1 MNNQNN
7 ITPQIKRE
15 GFSLNNSG
23 NLEFDRSE
31 IIKLAQK
38 YKTPC
43 YVFSE
48 TIIRKKCRQYV
59 NAFSERNVTFEMQYV
74 NAFSERNVTFEILYA
89 GKAFL
94 VKAMC
99 NILKE
104 EGLSLDVSSGGELY
118 TALSAGFP
126 PGKIFFHGNNKSQE
140 EIEFALKEKVGTMM
154 VDSEHE
160 LDLIDQIAKSLN
172 TKVGIILRVTPGID
186 THTHRYIQ
194 TGQVDSKFGISID
207 RVPNFMKKVLSKE
220 YISYN
225 GLHFHLGSQI
235 FDLSPYVL
243 AIKEMVK
250 LIRKIKD
257 LWGIDTPN
265 LNLGGGLGAKY
276 LESDLPPSIENF
288 VNLIVDNIK
297 NEVRKNNLIIPKIL
311 IEPGRSIVAE
321 AGITLYTI
329 GNIKEIPGIR
339 KYLIVDGGMTD
350 NPRPIL
356 YEAKYEAV
364 LANKINNNLP
374 EEVVTIAG
382 KCCESGDILIK
393 DLKLPSASTGDLLVV
408 FTTGAYHYSMSSNYN
423 LLPRPAVVLV
433 NQGRDNLIVKRET
446 YADIVRNDIVPE
458 WFK

>member
-1 MNNQNN
+1 MNSNEMVS
-7 ITPQIKRE
+7 QINRE
-15 GFSLNNSG
+15 GFSLNKSG
-23 NLEFDRSE
+23 NLEFDRCE

-48 TIIRKKCRQYV
+48 NIIRKKCRQYV
-59 NAFSERNVTFEMQYV
+59 NAFSKRNV
-74 NAFSERNVTFEILYA
+74 AFKILYA

-126 PGKIFFHGNNKSQE
+126 PEKIFFHGNNKSRE
-140 EIEFALKEKVGTMM
+140 EIEFALKEKIGTMM
-154 VDSEHE
+154 VDSEYE
-160 LDLIDQIAKSLN
+160 LDLIEQIAESLN
-172 TKVGIILRVTPGID
+172 TKVGIILRVTPGVD
-186 THTHRYIQ
+186 THTHKYIQ

-207 RVPNFMKKVLSKE
+207 RVPGFIKKILSKKHV
-220 YISYN
+220 SYN

-235 FDLSPYVL
+235 FDLSSYVL
-243 AIKEMVK
+243 AIKELVK
-250 LIRKIKD
+250 LMRKIKD
-257 LWGIDTPN
+257 LEGIDTQN
-265 LNLGGGLGAKY
+265 LNLGGGLGIKY
-276 LESDLPPSIENF
+276 LESELPPSIEYF
-288 VNLIVDNIK
+288 VNLIVDNVES
-297 NEVRKNNLIIPKIL
+297 EVRKNNLMMPKIL

-339 KYLIVDGGMTD
+339 KYLITDGGMAD

-356 YEAKYEAV
+356 YEAKYEGV
-364 LANKINNNLP
+364 LVNKINNNLP

-393 DLKLPSASTGDLLVV
+393 DLKLPSASVGDLLAV
-408 FTTGAYHYSMSSNYN
+408 FSTGAYHYSMSSNYN
-423 LLPRPAVVLV
+423 RLPRPAIVLV
-433 NQGRDNLIVKRET
+433 NQGKDDVIVKKET
-446 YADIVRNDIVPE
+446 YTDIVRNDTIPE
-458 WFK
+458 WFKK

>member
-7 ITPQIKRE
+7 ITPRFDRE

-23 NLEFDRSE
+23 NLEFDRCE

-48 TIIRKKCRQYV
+48 NIIRKKCQQYTSV
-59 NAFSERNVTFEMQYV
+59 FSKRNVD
-74 NAFSERNVTFEILYA
+74 FEIIYA

-104 EGLSLDVSSGGELY
+104 ESLGLDVSSGGELY

-126 PGKIFFHGNNKSQE
+126 PEKMFFHGNNKSKG
-140 EIEFALKEKVGTMM
+140 EIEFALKEKVGTIM
-154 VDSEHE
+154 VDSKYE
-160 LDLIDQIAKSLN
+160 LELINQIAESLN
-172 TKVGIILRVTPGID
+172 TKVRIILRVTPGID
-186 THTHRYIQ
+186 THTHKYIQ
-194 TGQVDSKFGISID
+194 TGQVDSKFGISIN
-207 RVPNFMKKVLSKE
+207 RIPNFIKKVLSKE
-220 YISYN
+220 HISYN

-235 FDLSPYVL
+235 FDLSSYVL

-250 LIRKIKD
+250 LMRKIKD
-257 LWGIDTPN
+257 LEGIDTLN
-265 LNLGGGLGAKY
+265 LNLGGGLGVKY

-288 VNLIVDNIK
+288 VNLIVDNLTKEIR
-297 NEVRKNNLIIPKIL
+297 ENNLIMPKIL

-356 YEAKYEAV
+356 YKAKYEGV
-364 LANKINNNLP
+364 LANKIDSNLP
-374 EEVVTIAG
+374 EEMVTVAG

-393 DLKLPSASTGDLLVV
+393 DLKLPLASPGDLLVV

-423 LLPRPAVVLV
+423 RLPRPAVVLV
-433 NQGRDNLIVKRET
+433 NQGKDDVIVKKET
-446 YADIVRNDIVPE
+446 YDDVVRNDTVPE

>member
-1 MNNQNN
+1 MNSNEMVS
-7 ITPQIKRE
+7 QINRE
-15 GFSLNNSG
+15 GFSLNKSG
-23 NLEFDRSE
+23 NLEFDRCE

-59 NAFSERNVTFEMQYV
+59 NAFSKRNV
-74 NAFSERNVTFEILYA
+74 AFKILYA

-126 PGKIFFHGNNKSQE
+126 PEKIFFHGNNKSRE
-140 EIEFALKEKVGTMM
+140 EIEFALKEKIGTMM
-154 VDSEHE
+154 VDSEYE
-160 LDLIDQIAKSLN
+160 LDLIEQIAESLN
-172 TKVGIILRVTPGID
+172 TKVGIILRVTPGVD
-186 THTHRYIQ
+186 THTHKYIQ

-207 RVPNFMKKVLSKE
+207 RVPGFIKKILSKKHV
-220 YISYN
+220 SYN

-235 FDLSPYVL
+235 FDLSSYVL
-243 AIKEMVK
+243 AIKELVK
-250 LIRKIKD
+250 LMRKIKD
-257 LWGIDTPN
+257 LEGIDTQN
-265 LNLGGGLGAKY
+265 LNLGGGLGIKY
-276 LESDLPPSIENF
+276 LESELPPSIEYF
-288 VNLIVDNIK
+288 VNLIVDNV
-297 NEVRKNNLIIPKIL
+297 ESGVRKNNLMMPKIL

-339 KYLIVDGGMTD
+339 KYLITDGGMAD

-356 YEAKYEAV
+356 YEAKYEGV
-364 LANKINNNLP
+364 LVNKIDSNLP

-393 DLKLPSASTGDLLVV
+393 DLKLPSASVGDLLAV
-408 FTTGAYHYSMSSNYN
+408 FSTGAYHYSMSSNYN
-423 LLPRPAVVLV
+423 RLPRPAIVLV
-433 NQGRDNLIVKRET
+433 NQGKDDVIVKKET
-446 YADIVRNDIVPE
+446 YTDIVRNDTIPE
-458 WFK
+458 WFKK

>member
-1 MNNQNN
+1 MIIQDTT
-7 ITPQIKRE
+7 IPQMERV
-15 GFSLNNSG
+15 GFSINKSG
-23 NLEFDRSE
+23 NLSFDQCE

-38 YKTPC
+38 YGTPC
-43 YVFSE
+43 YIFSE
-48 TIIRKKCRQYV
+48 NIIRKKCQQYIS
-59 NAFSERNVTFEMQYV
+59 AFSKRNINFEV
-74 NAFSERNVTFEILYA
+74 IYA

-94 VKAMC
+94 VKAIC

-104 EGLSLDVSSGGELY
+104 EDLSLDVSSGGELY

-126 PGKIFFHGNNKSQE
+126 PDKIFFHGNNKSQE
-140 EIEFALKEKVGTMM
+140 EIEYALKEKVGTMM
-154 VDSEHE
+154 VDSEYE
-160 LDLIDQIAKSLN
+160 LDLINQIAESLN

-220 YISYN
+220 HISYN

-243 AIKEMVK
+243 AIKEIVK

-257 LWGIDTPN
+257 LEETDTLN
-265 LNLGGGLGAKY
+265 LNLGGGLGVKY

-288 VNLIVDNIK
+288 VNLIVDNVE
-297 NEVRKNNLIIPKIL
+297 NEIRKNNLIMPKIL
-311 IEPGRSIVAE
+311 IEPGRSIIAE
-321 AGITLYTI
+321 AGITLYTV

-356 YEAKYEAV
+356 YEAKYEGV
-364 LANKINNNLP
+364 LVNKIDSNLP
-374 EEVVTIAG
+374 KEVVTIAG

-393 DLKLPSASTGDLLVV
+393 DLKLPAAAPGDLLAV
-408 FTTGAYHYSMSSNYN
+408 FSTGAYHYSMSSNYN
-423 LLPRPAVVLV
+423 RLPRPPVILV
-433 NQGRDNLIVKRET
+433 NQGKDNVIVKKET
-446 YADIVRNDIVPE
+446 YADIVRNDTVPE
-458 WFK
+458 WLK

>member
-7 ITPQIKRE
+7 MTPQFDRE
-15 GFSLNNSG
+15 GFSINESG
-23 NLEFDRSE
+23 NLEFDQCS
-31 IIKLAQK
+31 ILDLTKK
-38 YKTPC
+38 YGTPC

-48 TIIRKKCRQYV
+48 NIIRKKCQEYV
-59 NAFSERNVTFEMQYV
+59 NVFSKRN
-74 NAFSERNVTFEILYA
+74 ADFEILYA

-94 VKAMC
+94 VKAIC

-104 EGLSLDVSSGGELY
+104 EGISLDVSSGGELY
-118 TALSAGFP
+118 TALLAGFP
-126 PGKIFFHGNNKSQE
+126 PEKIFFHGNNKSKD

-154 VDSEHE
+154 VDSEYE
-160 LDLIDQIAKSLN
+160 LDLIDQIAESLN

-186 THTHRYIQ
+186 THTHKYIQ

-207 RVPNFMKKVLSKE
+207 RVPSFIKKVLSKE
-220 YISYN
+220 HISYN

-257 LWGIDTPN
+257 LEGVDTLN
-265 LNLGGGLGAKY
+265 LNLGGGLGVKY

-288 VNLIVDNIK
+288 VNLIVDNLTKEIR
-297 NEVRKNNLIIPKIL
+297 ENNLIMPKIL

-356 YEAKYEAV
+356 YEAKYEGV
-364 LANKINNNLP
+364 LANKINSSLP

-382 KCCESGDILIK
+382 KCCESGDILINN
-393 DLKLPSASTGDLLVV
+393 LMLPKAVPGDLLTV

-423 LLPRPAVVLV
+423 RLPRPAVILV
-433 NQGRDNLIVKRET
+433 NQGKDDVIVKKET
-446 YADIVRNDIVPE
+446 YTDIVRNDTIPE

>member
-7 ITPQIKRE
+7 ITPQINRE

-23 NLEFDRSE
+23 NLEFDQCE
-31 IIKLAQK
+31 IKKLAQK

-48 TIIRKKCRQYV
+48 TIIRRKCRQYV
-59 NAFSERNVTFEMQYV
+59 NAFSKRNVDFEV
-74 NAFSERNVTFEILYA
+74 IYA

-99 NILKE
+99 NILKG

-126 PGKIFFHGNNKSQE
+126 PEKIFFHGNNKSRE
-140 EIEFALKEKVGTMM
+140 EIEFALKEKIGTMM
-154 VDSEHE
+154 VDSEYE
-160 LDLIDQIAKSLN
+160 LDLIEQIAESLN

-186 THTHRYIQ
+186 THTHKYIQ

-207 RVPNFMKKVLSKE
+207 RIPGFIKKILSKE
-220 YISYN
+220 YISFN

-250 LIRKIKD
+250 LMRKIKD
-257 LWGIDTPN
+257 LEGVNTLN
-265 LNLGGGLGAKY
+265 LNLGGGLGVKY
-276 LESDLPPSIENF
+276 LESDLPPSTEYF
-288 VNLIVDNIK
+288 VNLIVNNIE
-297 NEVRKNNLIIPKIL
+297 NEVRKNNLTMPKIL

-329 GNIKEIPGIR
+329 GNIKEIPGVR
-339 KYLIVDGGMTD
+339 KYLITDGGMAD

-356 YEAKYEAV
+356 YEAKYEGV
-364 LANKINNNLP
+364 LVNKINNNLP

-393 DLKLPSASTGDLLVV
+393 DLKLPSASVGDLLAV

-423 LLPRPAVVLV
+423 RLPRPAVVLV
-433 NQGRDNLIVKRET
+433 NQGKDDVIVKKET
-446 YADIVRNDIVPE
+446 YTDIVRNDTIPE
-458 WFK
+458 RFK

>member
-7 ITPQIKRE
+7 ITPQIYRE
-15 GFSLNNSG
+15 GFFLNKSG
-23 NLEFDRSE
+23 NLEFDQCE
-31 IIKLAQK
+31 IIKLAKK

-43 YVFSE
+43 YLFSE

-59 NAFSERNVTFEMQYV
+59 NAFSERNVTFEM
-74 NAFSERNVTFEILYA
+74 LYA

-94 VKAMC
+94 VKAMS

-104 EGLSLDVSSGGELY
+104 EDFSLDVSSGGELY

-126 PGKIFFHGNNKSQE
+126 PDKIFFHGNNKSQE
-140 EIEFALKEKVGTMM
+140 EIEFALKKRVGTMM
-154 VDSEHE
+154 VDSEYE
-160 LDLIDQIAKSLN
+160 LDLTDQIAESLN

-186 THTHRYIQ
+186 THTHKYIQ

-207 RVPNFMKKVLSKE
+207 RVPNFIKKVLSKE
-220 YISYN
+220 HISYN

-243 AIKEMVK
+243 AIKEIIK
-250 LIRKIKD
+250 LMRKIKD
-257 LWGIDTPN
+257 LEGINTLN
-265 LNLGGGLGAKY
+265 LNLGGGLGVKY
-276 LESDLPPSIENF
+276 IKSDQPPSIENF
-288 VNLIVDNIK
+288 VNLIVDNVE
-297 NEVRKNNLIIPKIL
+297 NEVRKNNLIMPKIL

-329 GNIKEIPGIR
+329 GNIKEIPGIK
-339 KYLIVDGGMTD
+339 KYLITDGGMAD

-356 YEAKYEAV
+356 YQAKYEAV
-364 LANKINNNLP
+364 LVNKVNDNLP
-374 EEVVTIAG
+374 KELVTIAG

-393 DLKLPSASTGDLLVV
+393 DLKLPSASPGDLLAV

-423 LLPRPAVVLV
+423 RLPRPAVVLV
-433 NQGRDNLIVKRET
+433 NQGKDDLIVKRET
-446 YADIVRNDIVPE
+446 YTDIVKNDVIPE
-458 WFK
+458 WLK

>member
-1 MNNQNN
+1 MVS
-7 ITPQIKRE
+7 QINRE

-31 IIKLAQK
+31 ILKLAQK
-38 YKTPC
+38 YRTPC
-43 YVFSE
+43 YIFSE
-48 TIIRKKCRQYV
+48 DIIRKKCRQYISV
-59 NAFSERNVTFEMQYV
+59 FSKRNINFEV
-74 NAFSERNVTFEILYA
+74 IYA

-104 EGLSLDVSSGGELY
+104 EDLGLDVSSGGELY

-126 PGKIFFHGNNKSQE
+126 PEKIFFHGNNKSQE
-140 EIEFALKEKVGTMM
+140 EIEFALKEKIGTMM
-154 VDSEHE
+154 IDSEYE
-160 LDLIDQIAKSLN
+160 LDLIEQIAENLN
-172 TKVGIILRVTPGID
+172 AKVRIVLRVTPGID
-186 THTHRYIQ
+186 THTHKYIQ

-207 RVPNFMKKVLSKE
+207 RVPSFIKKVLSKE
-220 YISYN
+220 HISYN

-235 FDLSPYVL
+235 FDLSSYVL

-250 LIRKIKD
+250 LIKNIKD
-257 LWGIDTPN
+257 LEGIDTPN
-265 LNLGGGLGAKY
+265 LNLGGGLGVKY
-276 LESDLPPSIENF
+276 LESESPPSIENF
-288 VNLIVDNIK
+288 VNLIVDNVE
-297 NEVRKNNLIIPKIL
+297 NEVRKNNLIMPKIL

-339 KYLIVDGGMTD
+339 KYLITDGGMAD

-356 YEAKYEAV
+356 YEAKYEGV
-364 LANKINNNLP
+364 LVNKINNNLP

-382 KCCESGDILIK
+382 KCCESGDILIR
-393 DLKLPSASTGDLLVV
+393 DLKLPSASVGDLLAV

-423 LLPRPAVVLV
+423 RLPRPTVVLV
-433 NQGRDNLIVKRET
+433 NRGKDDLIVKRET
-446 YADIVRNDIVPE
+446 YADIVRNDTIPE

>member
-1 MNNQNN
+1 MNNQNI
-7 ITPQIKRE
+7 ITPQINRE
-15 GFSLNNSG
+15 GFSINKSG
-23 NLEFDRSE
+23 NLEFDRYE
-31 IIKLAQK
+31 LVKLAQK

-59 NAFSERNVTFEMQYV
+59 NAFSKRNIDFEV
-74 NAFSERNVTFEILYA
+74 IYA

-104 EGLSLDVSSGGELY
+104 EGFSLDVSSGGELY

-126 PGKIFFHGNNKSQE
+126 PEKIFFHGNNKSQE
-140 EIEFALKEKVGTMM
+140 EIEFALRENVGNMM
-154 VDSEHE
+154 IDSEYE
-160 LDLIDQIAKSLN
+160 LDVINQVAESLN
-172 TKVGIILRVTPGID
+172 TKVGVILRVTPGID
-186 THTHRYIQ
+186 THTHKYIQ
-194 TGQVDSKFGISID
+194 TGQVDSKFGINID
-207 RVPNFMKKVLSKE
+207 RVPDFIKKVLSMKN
-220 YISYN
+220 IIYN

-235 FDLSPYVL
+235 FDLSSYVL

-257 LWGIDTPN
+257 LKGIDTLN
-265 LNLGGGLGAKY
+265 LNLGGGLGVKY
-276 LESDLPPSIENF
+276 LESDSPPSIEYF
-288 VNLIVDNIK
+288 VNLIVDNVE
-297 NEVRKNNLIIPKIL
+297 NEVRKNNLMMPKIL

-329 GNIKEIPGIR
+329 GNTKEISGIR
-339 KYLIVDGGMTD
+339 KYLITDGGMAD

-356 YEAKYEAV
+356 YEAKYEGV
-364 LANKINNNLP
+364 LVNKANNNLP

-393 DLKLPSASTGDLLVV
+393 DLKLPSASAGDLLAV

-423 LLPRPAVVLV
+423 RLPRPAVVLV
-433 NQGRDNLIVKRET
+433 NQGKDDVIVKKET
-446 YADIVRNDIVPE
+446 YADIVRNDTIPE

>member
-1 MNNQNN
+1 MKKQNT
-7 ITPQIKRE
+7 ITSQINRE
-15 GFSLNNSG
+15 GFSLNKSG
-23 NLEFDRSE
+23 NLEFDRCE
-31 IIKLAQK
+31 VVKLAQK
-38 YKTPC
+38 YGTPC
-43 YVFSE
+43 YIFSE
-48 TIIRKKCRQYV
+48 NIIRKKCREYV
-59 NAFSERNVTFEMQYV
+59 TAFSRRNINFEV
-74 NAFSERNVTFEILYA
+74 IYA

-104 EGLSLDVSSGGELY
+104 EGLGLDVSSGGELY

-126 PGKIFFHGNNKSQE
+126 PDKIFFHGNNKSKS

-154 VDSEHE
+154 VDSEYE
-160 LDLIDQIAKSLN
+160 LDLIDRIAESLN
-172 TKVGIILRVTPGID
+172 TKVRIILRVTPGID
-186 THTHRYIQ
+186 THTHKYIQ
-194 TGQVDSKFGISID
+194 TGQVDSKFGINID
-207 RVPNFMKKVLSKE
+207 RVPSFMKKVLSKE
-220 YISYN
+220 HLGYH

-250 LIRKIKD
+250 LIGKIKE
-257 LWGIDTPN
+257 LEGVDTLN
-265 LNLGGGLGAKY
+265 LNLGGGLGVKY
-276 LESDLPPSIENF
+276 LESDLPPSIENY
-288 VNLIVDNIK
+288 VNLMVDSVE
-297 NEVRKNNLIIPKIL
+297 NEVQQNNLIMPKIL

-321 AGITLYTI
+321 AGVTLYAI

-339 KYLIVDGGMTD
+339 KYLIVDGGMAD

-364 LANKINNNLP
+364 LVNKIDNNLS

-393 DLKLPSASTGDLLVV
+393 DLKLPSASPGDLLVV
-408 FTTGAYHYSMSSNYN
+408 FSTGAYHYSMSSNYN
-423 LLPRPAVVLV
+423 RLPRPAVALV
-433 NQGRDNLIVKRET
+433 NQGKDDLWVKRET
-446 YADIVRNDIVPE
+446 YADIVRNDTLPE

>member
-1 MNNQNN
+1 MNSNEMVS
-7 ITPQIKRE
+7 QINRE
-15 GFSLNNSG
+15 GFSLNKSG
-23 NLEFDRSE
+23 NLEFDRCE

-48 TIIRKKCRQYV
+48 NIIRKKCRQYV
-59 NAFSERNVTFEMQYV
+59 NAFSKRNV
-74 NAFSERNVTFEILYA
+74 AFKILYA

-126 PGKIFFHGNNKSQE
+126 PEKIFFHGNNKSRE
-140 EIEFALKEKVGTMM
+140 EIEFALKEKIGTMM
-154 VDSEHE
+154 VDSEYE
-160 LDLIDQIAKSLN
+160 LDLIEQIAESLN
-172 TKVGIILRVTPGID
+172 TKVGIILRVTPGVD
-186 THTHRYIQ
+186 THTHKYIQ

-207 RVPNFMKKVLSKE
+207 RVPGFIKKILSKK
-220 YISYN
+220 YVSYN

-235 FDLSPYVL
+235 FDLSSYVL
-243 AIKEMVK
+243 AIKELVK
-250 LIRKIKD
+250 LMRKIKD
-257 LWGIDTPN
+257 LEGIDTQN
-265 LNLGGGLGAKY
+265 LNLGGGLGIKY
-276 LESDLPPSIENF
+276 LESELPPSIEYF
-288 VNLIVDNIK
+288 VNLIVDNVES
-297 NEVRKNNLIIPKIL
+297 EVRKNNLMMPKIL

-339 KYLIVDGGMTD
+339 KYLITDGGMAD

-356 YEAKYEAV
+356 YEAKYEGV
-364 LANKINNNLP
+364 LVNKIDSNLP

-393 DLKLPSASTGDLLVV
+393 DLKLPSASVGDLLAV
-408 FTTGAYHYSMSSNYN
+408 FSTGAYHYSMSSNYN
-423 LLPRPAVVLV
+423 RLPRPAIVLV
-433 NQGRDNLIVKRET
+433 NQGKDDVIVKKET
-446 YADIVRNDIVPE
+446 YTDIMRNDTMPG
-458 WFK
+458 WFKK

>member
-7 ITPQIKRE
+7 ITLQINRE

-23 NLEFDRSE
+23 NLEFDQCE

-43 YVFSE
+43 YIFSE

-59 NAFSERNVTFEMQYV
+59 NAFSERNVTFEM
-74 NAFSERNVTFEILYA
+74 LYA

-104 EGLSLDVSSGGELY
+104 EGISLDVSSGGELY
-118 TALSAGFP
+118 TTLSAGYP
-126 PGKIFFHGNNKSQE
+126 PDKIFFHGNNKSQE
-140 EIEFALKEKVGTMM
+140 EIKFALKEKVGTMM
-154 VDSEHE
+154 VDSEYE
-160 LDLIDQIAKSLN
+160 LDLIDQIAESLN
-172 TKVGIILRVTPGID
+172 TKAGIILRVTPGID
-186 THTHRYIQ
+186 THTHKYIQ
-194 TGQVDSKFGISID
+194 TGQVDSKFGISIN
-207 RVPNFMKKVLSKE
+207 RVPNFMKKVLSKKH
-220 YISYN
+220 ISYN

-235 FDLSPYVL
+235 FDIFPYVL

-250 LIRKIKD
+250 LMRKIKD
-257 LWGIDTPN
+257 LWGIDTLN
-265 LNLGGGLGAKY
+265 LNLGGGLGVKY

-288 VNLIVDNIK
+288 VNLIVDSVENG
-297 NEVRKNNLIIPKIL
+297 VRKNNLIMPKIL

-329 GNIKEIPGIR
+329 GNIKEIPGVR
-339 KYLIVDGGMTD
+339 KYLIIDGGMTD

-356 YEAKYEAV
+356 YEAKYEGV
-364 LANKINNNLP
+364 LANKINSSLP

-393 DLKLPSASTGDLLVV
+393 DLKLTSASTGDLLVV

-423 LLPRPAVVLV
+423 RLPRPAVVLV
-433 NQGRDNLIVKRET
+433 NQGKNDLIVKRET
-446 YADIVRNDIVPE
+446 YADIVRNDTVPE

>member
-7 ITPQIKRE
+7 IIPQINRE
-15 GFSLNNSG
+15 GFSLNKSG
-23 NLEFDRSE
+23 NLEFDRCE
-31 IIKLAQK
+31 LVKLTQK
-38 YKTPC
+38 YGTPC
-43 YVFSE
+43 YFFSE
-48 TIIRKKCRQYV
+48 NIIRRKCRQYTS
-59 NAFSERNVTFEMQYV
+59 AFTKRNIDFEV
-74 NAFSERNVTFEILYA
+74 IYA

-104 EGLSLDVSSGGELY
+104 EGLGLDVSSGGELY

-126 PGKIFFHGNNKSQE
+126 PDKIFFHGNNKSKV

-154 VDSEHE
+154 VDSEYE
-160 LDLIDQIAKSLN
+160 LDLIDQIAESLN
-172 TKVGIILRVTPGID
+172 TKVRIILRVTPGID
-186 THTHRYIQ
+186 THTHKYIQ
-194 TGQVDSKFGISID
+194 TGQVDSKFGINID
-207 RVPNFMKKVLSKE
+207 QVPSFMKKVLSKE
-220 YISYN
+220 HISYN

-243 AIKEMVK
+243 AIKEMAK

-257 LWGIDTPN
+257 LEGVDTLN
-265 LNLGGGLGAKY
+265 LNLGGGLGVKY

-288 VNLIVDNIK
+288 VNLIVDNVE
-297 NEVRKNNLIIPKIL
+297 NEVGKNNLMMPKIL
-311 IEPGRSIVAE
+311 MEPGRSIVAE

-339 KYLIVDGGMTD
+339 KYLIVDGGMAD

-364 LANKINNNLP
+364 LVNKIETGLP
-374 EEVVTIAG
+374 KEMVTVAG
-382 KCCESGDILIK
+382 KCCESGDILIR
-393 DLKLPSASTGDLLVV
+393 DLELPSASPGDLLVV

-423 LLPRPAVVLV
+423 RLLRPAVVLV
-433 NQGRDNLIVKRET
+433 NQGKDDLIVKRET
-446 YADIVRNDIVPE
+446 YADIVRNDTKPE

>member
-1 MNNQNN
+1 MNSNEMVS
-7 ITPQIKRE
+7 QINRE
-15 GFSLNNSG
+15 GFSLNKSG
-23 NLEFDRSE
+23 NLEFDRCE

-48 TIIRKKCRQYV
+48 NIIRKKCRQYV
-59 NAFSERNVTFEMQYV
+59 NAFSKRNV
-74 NAFSERNVTFEILYA
+74 AFKILYA

-126 PGKIFFHGNNKSQE
+126 PEKIFFHGNNKSRE
-140 EIEFALKEKVGTMM
+140 EIEFALKEKIGTMM
-154 VDSEHE
+154 VDSEYE
-160 LDLIDQIAKSLN
+160 LDLIEQIAESLN
-172 TKVGIILRVTPGID
+172 TKVGIILRVTPGVD
-186 THTHRYIQ
+186 THTHKYIQ

-207 RVPNFMKKVLSKE
+207 RVPGFIKKILSKKHV
-220 YISYN
+220 SYN

-235 FDLSPYVL
+235 FDLSSYVL
-243 AIKEMVK
+243 AIKELVK
-250 LIRKIKD
+250 LMRKIKD
-257 LWGIDTPN
+257 LEGIDTQN
-265 LNLGGGLGAKY
+265 LNLGGGLGIKY
-276 LESDLPPSIENF
+276 LESELPPSIEYF
-288 VNLIVDNIK
+288 VNLIVDNVES
-297 NEVRKNNLIIPKIL
+297 EVRKNNLMMPKIL

-339 KYLIVDGGMTD
+339 KYLITDGGMAD

-356 YEAKYEAV
+356 YEAKYEGV
-364 LANKINNNLP
+364 LVNKIVSNLP

-393 DLKLPSASTGDLLVV
+393 DLKLPSASVGDLLAV
-408 FTTGAYHYSMSSNYN
+408 FSTGAYHYSMSSNYN
-423 LLPRPAVVLV
+423 RLPRPAIVLV
-433 NQGRDNLIVKRET
+433 NQGKDDVIVKKET
-446 YADIVRNDIVPE
+446 YTDIVRNDTIPE
-458 WFK
+458 WFKK

>member
-1 MNNQNN
+1 MN
-7 ITPQIKRE
+7 RE

-23 NLEFDRSE
+23 NLEFDRCE
-31 IIKLAQK
+31 ITKLAQK

-48 TIIRKKCRQYV
+48 TIIRRKCRQYV
-59 NAFSERNVTFEMQYV
+59 NAFSKRNVDFEV
-74 NAFSERNVTFEILYA
+74 IYA

-99 NILKE
+99 NILKG

-126 PGKIFFHGNNKSQE
+126 PEKIFFHGNNKSRE
-140 EIEFALKEKVGTMM
+140 EIEFALKEKIGTMM
-154 VDSEHE
+154 VDSEYE
-160 LDLIDQIAKSLN
+160 LNLIEQIAESLN
-172 TKVGIILRVTPGID
+172 TKVGIILRVTPGVD
-186 THTHRYIQ
+186 THTHKYIQ

-207 RVPNFMKKVLSKE
+207 RIPGFIKKILSKE
-220 YISYN
+220 HISYN

-235 FDLSPYVL
+235 FDLSSYVL

-250 LIRKIKD
+250 LMRKIKD
-257 LWGIDTPN
+257 LEGVDTLN
-265 LNLGGGLGAKY
+265 LNLGGGLGVKY
-276 LESDLPPSIENF
+276 LESDLPPSTEYF
-288 VNLIVDNIK
+288 VNLIVDNIE
-297 NEVRKNNLIIPKIL
+297 NEVRKNNLTMPKIL

-329 GNIKEIPGIR
+329 GNIKEIPGVR
-339 KYLIVDGGMTD
+339 KYLITDGGMAD

-356 YEAKYEAV
+356 YEAKYEGFLV
-364 LANKINNNLP
+364 NKIDNNLP

-393 DLKLPSASTGDLLVV
+393 DLKLPSASVGDLFAV

-423 LLPRPAVVLV
+423 RLPRPAVVLV
-433 NQGRDNLIVKRET
+433 NQGKDDVIVKKET
-446 YADIVRNDIVPE
+446 YTDIARNDTIPE